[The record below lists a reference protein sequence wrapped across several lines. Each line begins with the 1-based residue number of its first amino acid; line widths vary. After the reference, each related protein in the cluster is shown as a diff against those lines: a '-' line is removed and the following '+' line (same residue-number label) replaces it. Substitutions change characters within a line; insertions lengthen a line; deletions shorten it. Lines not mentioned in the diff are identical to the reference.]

1 MEIRNT
7 RYQELVRE
15 EITYQ
20 MIRDFIHRERGEL
33 SDKSI
38 LDHVSWLIRVQEE
51 KEENR

>member
-7 RYQELVRE
+7 RYQELIRE

-20 MIRDFIHRERGEL
+20 MLRDFIHRERGEL
-33 SDKSI
+33 SDKAI

-51 KEENR
+51 KEEIK